1 MGHLVFYADRIKPFI
16 EILKLKGS
24 AVDVSV
30 ILATSAFLG
39 EVDARIV
46 LAIISGALMHSA
58 SDIYNDI
65 YDREID
71 RICKPRAPI
80 HSGRMSVKAAWTYL
94 SMLTFIALAISLLLS
109 KILFLCYVA
118 GILCGYVLYSH
129 PKFRFK
135 DKPVIAV
142 SIIAFCFALESIGAW
157 SIYSS
162 ITRST
167 FIVATYIFLL
177 IFSLVFMKDFRDVR
191 GDVNSL
197 PLMLGVRRAARV
209 CCGLAFVPVI
219 ILVILSIVYKSIY
232 MLVTAA
238 IFLFLIF
245 SCVKILLFGDP
256 VIQGGRLKDRM
267 ILSLSV
273 PNIILFILTFRKK
286 IAEGISF

>member
-1 MGHLVFYADRIKPFI
+1 MKFVFYADRIKPFI

-30 ILATSAFLG
+30 ILATSAFVG

-46 LAIISGALMHSA
+46 PAIISGALMHSG

-71 RICKPRAPI
+71 GICKPEAPI
-80 HSGRMSVKAAWTYL
+80 PSGRMSVKVAWAYL
-94 SMLTFIALAISLLLS
+94 SLLTFTALVVSLLLS
-109 KILFLCYVA
+109 KILFLCYVI

-129 PKFRFK
+129 PNFRFK
-135 DKPVIAV
+135 DKSVVAIA
-142 SIIAFCFALESIGAW
+142 IIAFCFVLESIGVW
-157 SIYSS
+157 SIYSY
-162 ITRST
+162 ITGNT
-167 FIVATYIFLL
+167 FIVAAYIFLL

-197 PLMLGVRRAARV
+197 PLMLGVRRAAKV
-209 CCGLAFVPVI
+209 CCGLAFAPVI

-232 MLVTAA
+232 MLVTAV
-238 IFLFLIF
+238 IFLFLIYP
-245 SCVKILLFGDP
+245 CVKILLFGDP
-256 VIQGGRLKDRM
+256 VIQGDKLKDRM

-286 IAEGISF
+286 IAEGISL